1 MRRGDIALLG
11 LLGVGLFVAG
21 AVWRPVFGDYSKF
34 RGALECTSYIA
45 TAIAATVAIYTLNVW
60 KAQFRH
66 AESFKA
72 LKELKDAASGLNSFR
87 KYLLAVQTRC
97 MFLMQ
102 YGRFESEAVH
112 EDEEVARQKWLI
124 DLQAYNR
131 AWSTAV
137 VFLTPE
143 EEAAFRGP
151 APVFTRRAIDD
162 PLRIVMAYANDPGVE
177 NVHQFAATC
186 RSVTEEA
193 RHLYADTVSQL
204 ECLLR
209 QKYQVASS
217 Q

>member
-1 MRRGDIALLG
+1 MKRGDIALLG
-11 LLGVGLFVAG
+11 LIGTGLFVAG
-21 AVWRPVFGDYSKF
+21 ATWRPVFGDYSQFKD
-34 RGALECTSYIA
+34 ALECTSFIA
-45 TAIAATVAIYTLNVW
+45 TALAAMVAIYTLNVW

-72 LKELKDAASGLNSFR
+72 LKDLKDAATSLISFR
-87 KYLLAVQTRC
+87 KYLLAVQKRC

-102 YGRFESEAVH
+102 YGRAESEAVH
-112 EDEEVARQKWLI
+112 EDEEAARQKWLI

-143 EEAAFRGP
+143 EEAAFRGGG
-151 APVFTRRAIDD
+151 PVFTRRSIDD
-162 PLRIVMAYANDPGVE
+162 PLRIVMAYGNDPGVE

-186 RSVTEEA
+186 RTVTEEA
-193 RHLYADTVSQL
+193 RDLYADTVSQL
-204 ECLLR
+204 EWMLR

-217 Q
+217 